1 MIALLGIAVLL
12 GIAALCSERT
22 KDINPRVVLTAF
34 AFQALFATLVL
45 VVPFGKTMLTGAA
58 GGVQNVVDYANVG
71 IEFLFGPLASAEN
84 AYVSWPVTYNAE
96 GTVQQP
102 LSEGRTAFI
111 LAFRVLP
118 AIIFV
123 SSLVAV
129 LYHLRIMQLL
139 VVTLGGA
146 LRKVIGISRIESL
159 CASANIFVG
168 MVEAPLV
175 IRPYLSTLTRAQLFT
190 IMGVGLSTSA
200 GATLIAYAAILGPES
215 VESLVAAAF
224 MAAPGGLLMAKM
236 LVPDEPGAL
245 GEDQGA
251 LPISEMDAD
260 DRPVNVLEAAADGA
274 LAGVKVAVAV
284 GAMLLAF
291 TALLSML
298 NGMVGAVTG
307 WFGLEAVTL
316 ETILGW
322 GFAPIAYVI
331 GIPWDEAATV
341 GNLLGQK
348 VILNEVIAFAKLV
361 TLDPA
366 LSPKSRT
373 VTIFALCGFANFAA
387 IAIILGGLGTLIPDR
402 KSEISRLGIKAVL
415 CGCLANLMS
424 AAIVSF
430 LLTFF

>member
-1 MIALLGIAVLL
+1 MIALVGIVVLVC
-12 GIAALCSERT
+12 IAILFSERR
-22 KDINPRVVLTAF
+22 KHISPRVAITAF
-34 AFQALFATLVL
+34 AFQALFAVMVL
-45 VVPFGKTMLTGAA
+45 VVPVGKDMLGGVA
-58 GGVQNVVDYANVG
+58 GGVQNIVDYANVG
-71 IEFLFGPLASAEN
+71 IEFLFGPLVSNTN
-84 AYVSWPVTYNAE
+84 AYVSYPIQFNPD
-96 GTVQQP
+96 GTVQEP
-102 LSEGRTAFI
+102 LTQGRTVFI

-139 VVTLGGA
+139 VITLGGA

-200 GATLIAYAAILGPES
+200 GATLIAYASILGPDS

-224 MAAPGGLLMAKM
+224 MAAPGGLLMAKI
-236 LVPDEPGAL
+236 LVPDDP
-245 GEDQGA
+245 EDLLNETAA
-251 LPISEMDAD
+251 LPIEEMDAEN
-260 DRPVNVLEAAADGA
+260 RPVNVLEAAADGA
-274 LAGVKVAVAV
+274 LSGVRVAVAV

-298 NGMVGAVTG
+298 NGMVGGITG
-307 WFGLEAVTL
+307 WFGLEGVTL
-316 ETILGW
+316 ETILGY
-322 GFAPIAYVI
+322 GLAPIAYLI
-331 GIPWDEAATV
+331 GIPWEEANTV

-348 VILNEVIAFAKLV
+348 IILNEVIAFAKLV

-366 LSPKSRT
+366 LAPKTRII
-373 VTIFALCGFANFAA
+373 TIFSLCGFANFAA

-402 KSEISRLGIKAVL
+402 KSEISRLGLKAVL
-415 CGCLANLMS
+415 CGVLANLMS
-424 AAIVSF
+424 AAIASV
-430 LLTFF
+430 LLSI

>member
-1 MIALLGIAVLL
+1 MIALVGIVVLVC
-12 GIAALCSERT
+12 IAILFSERK
-22 KDINPRVVLTAF
+22 KDISPRVALTAF
-34 AFQALFATLVL
+34 AFQALFAVLVL
-45 VVPFGKTMLTGAA
+45 VIPFGKVMLTGAA
-58 GGVQNVVDYANVG
+58 GGVQNIVDYANVG
-71 IEFLFGPLASAEN
+71 IEFLFGPLASTTQ
-84 AYVSWPVTYNAE
+84 AYVSWPIEYTAD
-96 GTVQQP
+96 GKVQQP
-102 LSEGRTAFI
+102 LSNGQTAFI

-139 VVTLGGA
+139 VITLGGA

-200 GATLIAYAAILGPES
+200 GATLIAYASILGPDS

-224 MAAPGGLLMAKM
+224 MAAPGGLLMAKI
-236 LVPDEPGAL
+236 LVPDDP
-245 GEDQGA
+245 EDAGLESAA
-251 LPISEMDAD
+251 LPIEEMDAD
-260 DRPVNVLEAAADGA
+260 NRPVNVLEAAADGA
-274 LAGVKVAVAV
+274 LSGVRVAVAV

-298 NGMVGAVTG
+298 NGMVGGVTG
-307 WFGLEAVTL
+307 LLGFENVTL

-322 GFAPIAYVI
+322 VLSPIAFLI
-331 GIPWDEAATV
+331 GIPWEEATTV

-348 VILNEVIAFAKLV
+348 IILNEVIAFAKLV

-366 LSPKSRT
+366 LAPQTRIIT
-373 VTIFALCGFANFAA
+373 VFALCGFANFAA
-387 IAIILGGLGTLIPDR
+387 IAIILGGLGTLIPER
-402 KSEISRLGIKAVL
+402 KSEISRLGLKAVL
-415 CGCLANLMS
+415 CGVLANLMS
-424 AAIVSF
+424 AAIASVLLSF
-430 LLTFF
+430 